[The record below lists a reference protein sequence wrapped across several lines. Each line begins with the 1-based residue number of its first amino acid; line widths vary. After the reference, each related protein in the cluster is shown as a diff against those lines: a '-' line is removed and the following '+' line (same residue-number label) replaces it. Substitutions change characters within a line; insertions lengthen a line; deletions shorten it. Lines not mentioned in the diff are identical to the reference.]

1 MITSLVHQLTSA
13 LEVWVVRE
21 DKAEIT
27 ADAAGRAR
35 VVGGFSRFSRIAYAA
50 LAWLFVACV
59 VCQVFLA
66 GMAIFVDPLNWVR
79 HVGFVHLF
87 GELPLV
93 MLLLAFA
100 GRMPK
105 KQGYYLG
112 PVVLFMLVA
121 VAYATVDAGGSV
133 GRVTSRKRPAPLGIL
148 FKLAQK
154 VGRFTISA
162 LEAGS

>member
-1 MITSLVHQLTSA
+1 M
-13 LEVWVVRE
+13 RE

-121 VAYATVDAGGSV
+121 VAYATADAGGSV
-133 GRVTSRKRPAPLGIL
+133 VSALHPVNALLLSGIS